1 MWKKLRLYKNEFF
14 VLATGLS
21 NRTGQLHWTL
31 SWGSLVLTPTYNIWV
46 VSTLIQSLWS
56 TVGFCVHQSI
66 VELHPIWSHY
76 FECLSFLLCVLHW
89 IVELCADSAVQCV
102 RMCGRRRREELQKV
116 DATLYYIKSTGLTNP
131 NFLAGQKL
139 NFQNSVSPDTRHP
152 PRAASVAGCHLAH
165 SSVVR
170 LAGTEGWLALER
182 VQGCESHR
190 KPGSE

>member
-1 MWKKLRLYKNEFF
+1 MNSLYSPQVCPSE
-14 VLATGLS
+14 LANCIEPYHGDPWCWL
-21 NRTGQLHWTL
+21 QHII
-31 SWGSLVLTPTYNIWV
+31 YICV

-76 FECLSFLLCVLHW
+76 FECLSFLLCVLHC

-116 DATLYYIKSTGLTNP
+116 DATLYYIKSGGLTHL

-139 NFQNSVSPDTRHP
+139 NLQGSM
-152 PRAASVAGCHLAH
+152 
-165 SSVVR
+165 SSTLDLHQEQR
-170 LAGTEGWLALER
+170 
-182 VQGCESHR
+182 Q
-190 KPGSE
+190 